1 MNANDIIEKYIAYRD
16 FIDKREGEL
25 KDQLKPYRDAMK
37 VLEAAMNKNLS
48 DANAESLR
56 TDAGTA
62 YFSEVMS
69 VSTVDRSAL
78 FDYVKSHGAF
88 DLLTSAVAKDQVREF
103 MSSHDGQQP
112 PGVNVTFV
120 KKVNFR
126 RGS

>member
-1 MNANDIIEKYIAYRD
+1 MDVNEVITTYIKYRD
-16 FIDKREGEL
+16 YIDKREDDLKQEL
-25 KDQLKPYRDAMK
+25 KLYRDAMK
-37 VLEAAMNKNLS
+37 VLEAAVNKVLS
-48 DANAESLR
+48 AQNVESIR

-62 YFSEVMS
+62 YFTEFMS

-126 RGS
+126 RGN